1 MTVLERK
8 NPIEYRI
15 REIIKKIDWLAQN
28 CPETLVEYQGQ
39 DSNFQVEDFNSLL
52 YEGDIEKL
60 EELFKTG
67 DYGFSL
73 KLDNGVYYKKI
84 EYKHTKRNTIGII
97 LYECEGEDSCKVIDS
112 LDPLQDWCGITDEKR
127 LEYLELFE
135 EKLNE
140 IKTYY
145 QDDKYPQ
152 AKLSDFCS

>member
-1 MTVLERK
+1 
-8 NPIEYRI
+8 
-15 REIIKKIDWLAQN
+15 
-28 CPETLVEYQGQ
+28 
-39 DSNFQVEDFNSLL
+39 
-52 YEGDIEKL
+52 
-60 EELFKTG
+60 
-67 DYGFSL
+67 
-73 KLDNGVYYKKI
+73 
-84 EYKHTKRNTIGII
+84 
-97 LYECEGEDSCKVIDS
+97 LYECEGEDSCRVIDS